1 MPPKSLMELA
11 TLACIKNIRELE
23 GVGYL
28 PYDTVRPILLRIDN
42 AHQLRKIELNSP
54 QVEGETGEIWLK
66 IIERE
71 FPMEVKAK
79 AYKPQ
84 NPKSWF
90 RVWKKYKKDHDNAL
104 QESEA
109 KLMNALAG
117 LRQDKEK
124 NTSKIVDRRLLPGL
138 AAKIGPRRPWGQRDS
153 SSSTFTFN
161 KGSRTKT
168 KTGAQTM
175 RKIRRETQEISNI
188 HRKLSRPTA
197 ASNAITAL
205 RRAPAAMV
213 NDERR
218 ATLPSLIKTPKAS
231 EPSEAMLAHEQR
243 ATFISDSESDQGDD
257 LFDEDEE
264 DEPEPVPRKPAPKSF
279 AKSSATSLL
288 KKRPGSSSGVLRTST
303 APTKRPG
310 ILSNSYKGPKTSTTT
325 SSAPAPS
332 KPRPEPPMPS
342 QRPPRTQSS
351 PPPSADPGPS
361 SSPPARAPLPMPR
374 KRKAVDVFMKPKK
387 RA

>member
-1 MPPKSLMELA
+1 MAPKSLMELA

-42 AHQLRKIELNSP
+42 AHQLRKIEENSP

-109 KLMNALAG
+109 KLMNALNG

-218 ATLPSLIKTPKAS
+218 AALPSLVKAPKVS

-264 DEPEPVPRKPAPKSF
+264 DEPEPVPRKPAPKPF
-279 AKSSATSLL
+279 AKSSAASLL
-288 KKRPGSSSGVLRTST
+288 KRPSSSSGVLRTSA
-303 APTKRPG
+303 APAKRSG
-310 ILSNSYKGPKTSTTT
+310 ILSNSYKGPKPSTTT

-332 KPRPEPPMPS
+332 KPRAEPPIPA

-351 PPPSADPGPS
+351 PPPNTDPGPS

>member
-1 MPPKSLMELA
+1 MPAKSLMELA
-11 TLACIKNIRELE
+11 TTACIKNIRELE

-28 PYDTVRPILLRIDN
+28 PYDTVRPILLRVDN

-54 QVEGETGEIWLK
+54 QVEGEAGEVWLK

-124 NTSKIVDRRLLPGL
+124 NTSKIVDRRLLPG
-138 AAKIGPRRPWGQRDS
+138 AGRVGPRRPWGQRDS
-153 SSSTFTFN
+153 ASSTLTFN

-175 RKIRRETQEISNI
+175 RKIRRETQEIANI

-205 RRAPAAMV
+205 RSAPAAMI

-218 ATLPSLIKTPKAS
+218 AALPSLIKAPRAP

-257 LFDEDEE
+257 LFDDEEE
-264 DEPEPVPRKPAPKSF
+264 DEPEPVPHKPAPKSF
-279 AKSSATSLL
+279 AKSSAASLL
-288 KKRPGSSSGVLRTST
+288 KKRPGSSSGVLRNSA

-310 ILSNSYKGPKTSTTT
+310 ILSNSYKGPKPSTATSPT
-325 SSAPAPS
+325 PAPS
-332 KPRPEPPMPS
+332 KPRAEPS
-342 QRPPRTQSS
+342 QRPPRTQTS

-361 SSPPARAPLPMPR
+361 SSPPPRAPLPMPR

>member
-1 MPPKSLMELA
+1 MPVKSLVDLA
-11 TLACIKNIRELE
+11 TAVCVKNIRELE
-23 GVGYL
+23 GVGDYL
-28 PYDTVRPILLRIDN
+28 PYETVRPILLRVDN
-42 AHQLRKIELNSP
+42 AHQLRKIEVNSP

-71 FPMEVKAK
+71 FPMEYKAK

-90 RVWKKYKKDHDNAL
+90 RVWKKYKHDHDNAL

-124 NTSKIVDRRLLPGL
+124 NTSKIVDRRLLPRAGRV
-138 AAKIGPRRPWGQRDS
+138 GVRRPWGQRDS
-153 SSSTFTFN
+153 SSSTLTFN

-168 KTGAQTM
+168 RTGAQTM
-175 RKIRRETQEISNI
+175 RKIRRETQEIANI
-188 HRKLSRPTA
+188 HGKLSRPTA

-218 ATLPSLIKTPKAS
+218 AALPALIKAPKHS
-231 EPSEAMLAHEQR
+231 GPSEAMIAHEER

-257 LFDEDEE
+257 LFDDEE
-264 DEPEPVPRKPAPKSF
+264 EDDEPEEPIPRKPAPRSI

-288 KKRPGSSSGVLRTST
+288 KKRPSSASGGPLRSSAT
-303 APTKRPG
+303 PVKRPG
-310 ILSNSYKGPKTSTTT
+310 ILSNSYKGPASSTPTT
-325 SSAPAPS
+325 S
-332 KPRPEPPMPS
+332 KPRAELPKPS
-342 QRPPRTQSS
+342 QRPPPQAS